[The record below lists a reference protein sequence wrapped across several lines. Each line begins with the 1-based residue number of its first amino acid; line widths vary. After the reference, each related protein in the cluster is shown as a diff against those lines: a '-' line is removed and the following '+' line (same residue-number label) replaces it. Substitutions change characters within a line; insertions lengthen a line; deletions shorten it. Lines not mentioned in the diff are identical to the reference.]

1 MATVNGSR
9 AMPSAVM
16 ADFAGLVLAG
26 GASSRMGEDK
36 ALLRH
41 GQESLLALAVRRLT
55 AAGADPV
62 LVSGDR
68 PAYDCVPDQQ
78 PGLGPLGGLAS
89 VLAERPGL
97 GGRVL
102 LVTAVDTPGLG
113 ADELLALVRNLGG
126 GEPGVYF
133 QNHPL
138 PLALRVTPALQQCL
152 GKLLAEGR
160 GAPVHRLAAAMGFR
174 HLSAEHADLR
184 NINTPQDWQAFQA
197 GREAAP

>member
-68 PAYDCVPDQQ
+68 P
-78 PGLGPLGGLAS
+78 
-89 VLAERPGL
+89 
-97 GGRVL
+97 
-102 LVTAVDTPGLG
+102 
-113 ADELLALVRNLGG
+113 
-126 GEPGVYF
+126 
-133 QNHPL
+133 
-138 PLALRVTPALQQCL
+138 
-152 GKLLAEGR
+152 
-160 GAPVHRLAAAMGFR
+160 
-174 HLSAEHADLR
+174 
-184 NINTPQDWQAFQA
+184 
-197 GREAAP
+197 